1 MTYLHN
7 KKIKTKNINN
17 SIGKFAT
24 EHLLKTS
31 EYEFNINQVDT
42 YIKTISDDDFLLYK
56 DDPKNYYNDKNKL
69 INEHVQFQ
77 QFYIITIK
85 APVKC
90 ILDLDYTI
98 KYTNNNSSAFM
109 VLNPDSHIPYKTYK
123 PKEIYLL
130 LLKEVNKIKAQN
142 KILVNIFDNQMKE
155 KLKAF
160 TKYLYQGKFS
170 KKIKIP
176 LFDGIEPEITINSK
190 LIMHFFKKRNSF
202 QIAEV
207 NEGELLVEYIKPMF
221 GKNGLNA
228 FGEIITN
235 NYSDNKDDLEA
246 DIDSDTIEILEDDEK
261 KLYKSKIRGY
271 VHFDEKEFYIDNKIK
286 MSKLSRVQNALT
298 KDEANNIEVTISQND
313 TSVDSIGEG
322 VKLTSETIHING
334 HVGAKSILEAVNLK
348 IDGATHQESIQ
359 KAKFAD
365 INRHKGK
372 LRCHKAK
379 IKLLEGGEVHA
390 TYVEVEASL
399 GGTIYA
405 EDVIIGHVKNNL
417 KVYASNSITIR
428 LVSGEDNLFKI
439 NYRDIPTLNSK
450 LNFLDKEIEDLKY
463 TLEGALKHTQS
474 QVPILKDQ
482 IKKLQEQ
489 KYKIVD
495 SAKSAKITI
504 TEPLNGLNTI
514 TFTLNEEDELMYK
527 TDARLYKPFYLEE
540 SDSHIILHPTDKK
553 ISLNS

>member
-1 MTYLHN
+1 MIYLHN
-7 KKIKTKNINN
+7 KKIKTKNISN
-17 SIGKFAT
+17 SIGKFAA

-31 EYEFNINQVDT
+31 EYDFNINQVDT
-42 YIKTISDDDFLLYK
+42 YIKTIADDDFLLYK

-85 APVKC
+85 APIKC
-90 ILDLDYTI
+90 VLSLDYTI
-98 KYTNNNSSAFM
+98 KYTDNNTSAYII
-109 VLNPDSHIPYKTYK
+109 LNPDSHIPYKTYK

-130 LLKEVNKIKAQN
+130 LLKELNKIKAQN
-142 KILVNIFDNQMKE
+142 KILVNIFDNQMKD

-160 TKYLYQGKFS
+160 TKHLYQGKFS

-176 LFDGIEPEITINSK
+176 LFDGIEPEISRNSK
-190 LIMHFFKKRNSF
+190 LIMHFLKKQNNH
-202 QIAEV
+202 QVAEV
-207 NEGELLVEYIKPMF
+207 NEGEVLVEFIKPIF

-235 NYSDNKDDLEA
+235 NYSNNKDDLEA
-246 DIDSDTIEILEDDEK
+246 DIDSDTIEIIEDEK
-261 KLYKSKIRGY
+261 TKIYKSKIKGY
-271 VHFDEKEFYIDNKIK
+271 VQFNKKELYIDNKLKI
-286 MSKLSRVQNALT
+286 SKLSRVQNALA
-298 KDEANNIEVTISQND
+298 KDEDNNIEVTVSQND
-313 TSVDSIGEG
+313 TSIDSIGEG
-322 VKLTSETIHING
+322 VRLTSESIHING
-334 HVGAKSILEAVNLK
+334 HIGAKSVLEAVNLK
-348 IDGATHQESIQ
+348 IDGATHTESIQ

-379 IKLLEGGEVHA
+379 IKLLEGGVIHA
-390 TYVEVEASL
+390 THVEVEASL

-463 TLEGALKHTQS
+463 TLDGALKHTQS
-474 QVPILKDQ
+474 QVPILKDK
-482 IKKLQEQ
+482 IKKLQNQ
-489 KYKIVD
+489 KYKIVN

-504 TEPLNGLNTI
+504 TEPLKGLNTI
-514 TFTLNEEDELMYK
+514 TFTLNDKDELTYK
-527 TDARLYKPFYLEE
+527 TDARLYKPFYIEE
-540 SDSHIILHPTDKK
+540 SEDYIILHPTNKK
-553 ISLNS
+553 IPTES